1 MRSPFG
7 NQSLKR
13 KRIRRMHKRNIT
25 VRAAVVLLMVSLIAI
40 CSLPLS
46 VFAEESG
53 KKTVRVGW
61 HESPHFITDAY
72 GRKNGYSYEYQR
84 KVAAYTGWEYEYVEG
99 SWTELMDKLK
109 KGEIDL
115 MSDVSY
121 TEERTN
127 DMLFT
132 SIPMGTEIYYIFTS
146 TRNKDISSKD
156 VTTLNGKRIGVTL
169 GSVQKDFLLEWE
181 KTHGVTAQ
189 IVEMNCDEEEAFKEL
204 DKSVDAVVTMDT
216 YGSAANVLPICKIG
230 TSEFYFAVS
239 KKRPDLRDEL
249 DAALNSIQ
257 DENKYYNQ
265 QLHDK
270 YLKNTETS
278 KFMNQ
283 NEKDW
288 LAKHGSIKVGYQDNY
303 LAFCAKDPATGELTG
318 ALKDYL
324 DYAAQAFDT
333 LNLKFEPVC
342 FPTSSAAIEALR
354 RGEIDCVFPGNLT
367 DYDAE
372 QLDLVMT
379 PALMR
384 TEMVAVVRASEQKEF
399 LRKTPIIVAV
409 NEGNTNYDIF
419 LADHYPTW
427 QRRYYKDTPAG
438 LDAIAKSEADCVIIS
453 GYRFNNISKQCEKL
467 RLTTV
472 YTGVEMDYCFAVA
485 EGQTELY
492 SILSRVTAVVP
503 ESVVHTALTYYSTE
517 DVKTSLVDIVK
528 DNILIILSVVAVILL
543 IIADLVLHTVRAEKK
558 ATQKE
563 NEVKD
568 LNRKAFV
575 DSLTSVRNKSAYTEY
590 KQKLQERLDKEED
603 IDLAVAIFDCN
614 YLKEVNDTYGHEK
627 GDIYLK
633 NACQL
638 VCKVF
643 DHSPVFRI
651 GGDEFAVFLTN
662 EDFKNRDKL
671 FRTFEQKQHDINL
684 SAENK
689 WDEIN
694 IAFGMALFDPDIDD
708 ALTDTINRADKAMY
722 DYKAKVKAKKS

>member
-1 MRSPFG
+1 MRSAFG

-399 LRKTPIIVAV
+399 LRKTPVIVAV

-543 IIADLVLHTVRAEKK
+543 IIADLVFHTVRAEKK

-603 IDLAVAIFDCN
+603 MDLAVAIFDCN

-708 ALTDTINRADKAMY
+708 ALIDTINRADKAMY

>member
-1 MRSPFG
+1 MRSAFG

-99 SWTELMDKLK
+99 SWTELMEKLK

-324 DYAAQAFDT
+324 DYAAQSFDT

-492 SILSRVTAVVP
+492 SILSRVTTVVP

-603 IDLAVAIFDCN
+603 MDLAVAIFDCN

-684 SAENK
+684 SAESK